1 MASEKLLRTLLVIS
15 VISVISAAVLGEG
28 YMTMSRKC
36 PPGKHVFTNC
46 TNPCVFNGSIT
57 LCESKPNS
65 LCSPDYCGACVTR
78 FYDDSG
84 KEVRCEL
91 ESGIIC
97 EQKTHTISCSSGLGI
112 RMTEANFGRTSKDKC
127 RHPYNLERLHNATD
141 CRSSHSLGVMQRL
154 CDGRQSRTITVEN
167 EMFGADP
174 CHGIYKYL
182 EFDFKCVSAK
192 EVNSNPRN
200 EGCLLFIFVSLLS
213 WKAFGIS

>member
-1 MASEKLLRTLLVIS
+1 MKGMGSEKLLGSLLLIS
-15 VISVISAAVLGEG
+15 LAVLCEG
-28 YMTMSRKC
+28 YLTIPHSC

-46 TNPCVFNGSIT
+46 TDPCVFNGSIT
-57 LCESKPNS
+57 LCESKPDS
-65 LCSPDYCGACVTR
+65 QCIPDYCGACVTR
-78 FYDDSG
+78 FYDDAG
-84 KEVRCEL
+84 KEIRCEL

-112 RMTEANFGRTSKDKC
+112 RMTEANFGRTSKEKC

-141 CRSSHSLGVMQRL
+141 CKSPHSLGVMQRL
-154 CDGRQSRTITVEN
+154 CDGRQSCTVTVEN

-192 EVNSNPRN
+192 EVNSSQRN
-200 EGCLLFIFVSLLS
+200 EGGLLFMIVLLLT